1 VSAASAAA
9 APERSAEPNITP
21 LIDVMLVLLI
31 ISMLLAVPSRGLDVA
46 LPRPAAPGGTPP
58 TAPPPLVIAVHA
70 DDVALDGRHLP
81 SLAALETE
89 IRDRLSVRA
98 DRTVFVRA
106 VEPVSYARVVE
117 AIDAARGAGADRIGL
132 LGAASPRPR
141 DPAVQAP

>member
-1 VSAASAAA
+1 MSAVSTAA

-31 ISMLLAVPSRGLDVA
+31 ISMLLAVPSRGLDVS
-46 LPRPAAPGGTPP
+46 LPRPAAPDGTPP
-58 TAPPPLVIAVHA
+58 TAPPPLVVAVHA
-70 DDVALDGRHLP
+70 DDVALNGRHLP
-81 SLAALETE
+81 SVAALEAE

-106 VEPVSYARVVE
+106 AEPVPYARMVE

-132 LGAASPRPR
+132 LGSTPPPARPAA
-141 DPAVQAP
+141 AAP

>member
-1 VSAASAAA
+1 MSAASAAA
-9 APERSAEPNITP
+9 APERSAEPNVTP

-46 LPRPAAPGGTPP
+46 LPRPAPGGTPP
-58 TAPPPLVIAVHA
+58 TEAPPALVVTVHA
-70 DDVALDGRHLP
+70 DHVALNGRHLP

-89 IRDRLSVRA
+89 IRDRLSVRS

-106 VEPVSYARVVE
+106 AEPVSYARVVE

-132 LGAASPRPR
+132 LGAATPR
-141 DPAVQAP
+141 